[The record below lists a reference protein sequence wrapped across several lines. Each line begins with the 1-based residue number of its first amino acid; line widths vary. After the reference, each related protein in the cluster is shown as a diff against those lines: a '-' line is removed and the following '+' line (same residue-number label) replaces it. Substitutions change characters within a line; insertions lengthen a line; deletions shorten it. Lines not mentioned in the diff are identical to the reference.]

1 MLDGDVTKRVR
12 ITETDA
18 DFKVPGKYTFSVYV
32 FNSFGDEVNME
43 FPVHIL
49 DPARKGNTVSLAAAI
64 EYLGKGAAF
73 DPEDYFVG
81 VTNDNT
87 GSPVSPDLYTLNIDS
102 DVDSSKAGMYEVHYS
117 ATSSDGSILAE
128 TWMIVVVGE

>member
-64 EYLGKGAAF
+64 EYLSKGASF